1 MSIHR
6 TQLPA
11 GIIGI
16 ISRRTHLI
24 IVILIISCVITTGHF
39 TRFILAITHI
49 GAHIFSIKLSCSS
62 LKHSL

>member
-24 IVILIISCVITTGHF
+24 IVILIISGVITTDHF

-49 GAHIFSIKLSCSS
+49 GAHITIID
-62 LKHSL
+62 